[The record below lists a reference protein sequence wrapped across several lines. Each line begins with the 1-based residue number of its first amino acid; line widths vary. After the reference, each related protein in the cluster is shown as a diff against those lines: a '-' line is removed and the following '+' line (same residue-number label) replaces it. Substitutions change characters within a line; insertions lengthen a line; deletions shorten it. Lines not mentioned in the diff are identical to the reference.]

1 MARAI
6 FEKWDLDFAVIGTT
20 TADKRLKLSMYGR
33 IWCDIPVP
41 PLVDQAPVYDRPCA
55 PLIKPVP
62 LSPLPGSG
70 HEDLLASLL
79 KLLSCPDLASK
90 RWIWEQYDSLVRGQ
104 TISSPGVAGTQAHKP
119 ADAAIVRIPGN
130 DKALAITTD
139 CTPRYCFA
147 DPFEGAKQAVAE
159 SWRNLCAVGATP
171 LAVTNNLNF
180 GNPQKPPIMAQFVA
194 GVEGI
199 AAACKALDYPV
210 ISGNVS
216 LYNETNGEAI
226 FPTPA
231 IGGVGVIADWSKAT
245 GLGFTGE
252 QEEIFLVGDKGLH
265 LGQTL
270 YLRELHGRE
279 EGAPPPV
286 DLEKEKRHGLLI
298 RSLIAKGVITTCHDV
313 SDGGLLVA
321 LAEMAMASGMGA
333 EISATGDVAFW
344 FGEDQSRY
352 VLTTTKPQEVIE
364 LAKKDSIPLLHLG
377 RTGGKTLK
385 IANNASMLVSQ
396 LIYENER
403 WLPAYMEGN

>member
-1 MARAI
+1 
-6 FEKWDLDFAVIGTT
+6 
-20 TADKRLKLSMYGR
+20 
-33 IWCDIPVP
+33 
-41 PLVDQAPVYDRPCA
+41 
-55 PLIKPVP
+55 
-62 LSPLPGSG
+62 
-70 HEDLLASLL
+70 
-79 KLLSCPDLASK
+79 
-90 RWIWEQYDSLVRGQ
+90 VRGQ
-104 TISSPGVAGTQAHKP
+104 TLSSPGIAETQAHCP
-119 ADAAIVRIPGN
+119 ADAAIVRIPGK

-199 AAACKALDYPV
+199 AAACAALDYPV

-231 IGGVGVIADWSKAT
+231 IGGVGVIADWTKVC
-245 GLGFTGE
+245 GLAVRE
-252 QEEIFLVGDKGLH
+252 DGLSLILIGGAGAH

-270 YLRELHGRE
+270 YLREILGRE
-279 EGAPPPV
+279 DGPPPPV
-286 DLEKEKRHGLLI
+286 DLAMEKKHGLFI
-298 RSLIAKGVITTCHDV
+298 RELIAQGVLAACHDI

-321 LAEMAMASGMGA
+321 LAEMLMAGGTGA
-333 EISATGDVAFW
+333 EILAGGDTGFW

-352 VLTTTKPQEVIE
+352 VIATRTP
-364 LAKKDSIPLLHLG
+364 DSIHDLATKAGIPALTLG
-377 RTGGKTLK
+377 LSGGKTLK
-385 IANNASMLVSQ
+385 IGADAGILVSH
-396 LIYENER
+396 LIDTNER
-403 WLPAYMEGN
+403 WLPAFMEGSAKHGDGRGND